1 MVRIAKSAFFG
12 AGDGYIRAVGQ
23 RVLVD
28 QQHAVLHA
36 EHVPL
41 AYVGQRHI
49 HGEILVR
56 QRLLIHDDG
65 HIIKQHRRGQ
75 RFDHFAGV
83 LRGGREIR
91 VAMAQLLRGGQ
102 VFVAPRAGFRL
113 IPKLLHRVGAQQARV
128 DVRRVCEHEG
138 ICDLGDPLIA

>member
-1 MVRIAKSAFFG
+1 M
-12 AGDGYIRAVGQ
+12 
-23 RVLVD
+23 
-28 QQHAVLHA
+28 
-36 EHVPL
+36 PL

-113 IPKLLHRVGAQQARV
+113 IPKLAPSRRRTAGA
-128 DVRRVCEHEG
+128 RRCSS
-138 ICDLGDPLIA
+138 DRQTRWRS